1 MSTPHGDSSRRQQ
14 YVSRSWAEVVRGPR
28 PASRHQERE
37 STIKSDV
44 NGSAAAVA
52 SLPLASTKSDVNDN
66 CVLLDESKPLT
77 LLNLRAAMSQ
87 DDDNKSKLLK
97 NFIRKN
103 SVGGMPV
110 CVVTEL
116 LEGGGARVALE
127 LVESL
132 GLRLNWV
139 AVTDNSLWI
148 VEFGAGM
155 VHEGVT
161 QGINTQLKNGIDALG
176 LDFFYVGGAPTF
188 DIPDLDHDMAPDGNI
203 QLVDGPQGF
212 MNHSMLFVEVGDSQ
226 LLGNCG
232 DPKTLLGKTAQWL
245 SCGVATN
252 ICVLIAK
259 LYGKA
264 DNDSDGM
271 TMALIN
277 KDGVQWIR
285 SWGNTLE
292 DDTSSIFRA
301 FSTDF
306 WVVQQ
311 GRSAVP
317 ETPEVSAAGFQC
329 HISLKNHF
337 PVLGQE
343 NLQRFVGILQ
353 RETEGGVLG
362 APPEY
367 TTTRDAL
374 VEQLHLLEIQE
385 DNAIF
390 VDNATIP
397 IDSDRIYGDYQ
408 RSLRTSRAKR
418 RRLN

>member
-1 MSTPHGDSSRRQQ
+1 MSTLHGDFSGLGQRQQ
-14 YVSRSWAEVVRGPR
+14 SRSWAEVVR
-28 PASRHQERE
+28 PASGHRERK
-37 STIKSDV
+37 STITYDI
-44 NGSAAAVA
+44 NGSAAAAA
-52 SLPLASTKSDVNDN
+52 SRPLASTNSAVNDN

-77 LLNLRAAMSQ
+77 LLAVMSQ

-97 NFIRKN
+97 NLIRKD

-116 LEGGGARVALE
+116 QEGGGARVALE

-139 AVTDNSLWI
+139 AVTENSLWI

-155 VHEGVT
+155 VHECVT
-161 QGINTQLKNGIDALG
+161 QRINNELQNGIDALG
-176 LDFFYVGGAPTF
+176 LDFFIVGGAPTF

-203 QLVDGPQGF
+203 QLGEGPQAF
-212 MNHSMLFVEVGDSQ
+212 MDHSMLFVEVGDSQ

-245 SCGVATN
+245 SFGVATN

-292 DDTSSIFRA
+292 DDTAGIFRA

-306 WVVQQ
+306 WVAQQ
-311 GRSAVP
+311 GRETP
-317 ETPEVSAAGFQC
+317 PKTPEVSAAGFQC
-329 HISLKNHF
+329 DISLTNHF

-343 NLQRFVGILQ
+343 NLQRFVRLLE
-353 RETEGGVLG
+353 RETEGGMLT

-374 VEQLHLLEIQE
+374 VEQLRLLQNQE

-390 VDNATIP
+390 VKDATIT
-397 IDSDRIYGDYQ
+397 IDGDRIYGDYQ
-408 RSLRTSRAKR
+408 KSLRKSRAKR
-418 RRLN
+418 RRLS